1 MNASS
6 RLFFAAL
13 FTLVKNVKQLS
24 ASHWEPI
31 AHGHSGTSA
40 QRTAVQRSPSDGEP
54 IAHGHSGTSAQR
66 YVVLE

>member
-1 MNASS
+1 MNAYT

-13 FTLVKNVKQLS
+13 FTLVENVKQLS

-31 AHGHSGTSA
+31 AY
-40 QRTAVQRSPSDGEP
+40 
-54 IAHGHSGTSAQR
+54 GHSGTSAQR